1 VGLTNAVRLIAIML
15 GRLEMDVDE
24 CISAYKD
31 LMKAVFEEKLRR
43 VPISWRGNT
52 KAQFDS
58 ARLKSAI
65 EKVITSC
72 GLYQADLFNDGTA
85 RGCRV

>member
-1 VGLTNAVRLIAIML
+1 ML

-31 LMKAVFEEKLRR
+31 LMEAVFEEKLRR
-43 VPISWRGNT
+43 VPIGWTGNI

-58 ARLKSAI
+58 GKLESAI
-65 EKVITSC
+65 EKVITSR
-72 GLYQADLFNDGTA
+72 GLSQADLFNDGTV

>member
-1 VGLTNAVRLIAIML
+1 ML
-15 GRLEMDVDE
+15 GRLEMNVDE
-24 CISAYKD
+24 CISAYED

-43 VPISWRGNT
+43 VPIGWTGNT

-58 ARLKSAI
+58 GKLKSAV
-65 EKVITSC
+65 EKVITSH
-72 GLYQADLFNDGTA
+72 GLSQADLFNDGTV

>member
-1 VGLTNAVRLIAIML
+1 ML

-24 CISAYKD
+24 CISAYGA
-31 LMKAVFEEKLRR
+31 LMKGVFEEKLRL

-52 KAQFDS
+52 KARFDS
-58 ARLKSAI
+58 GKLKSAI

-72 GLYQADLFNDGTA
+72 GLYQADPFNDGTA

>member
-1 VGLTNAVRLIAIML
+1 ML
-15 GRLEMDVDE
+15 GRLDMDVDE

-43 VPISWRGNT
+43 VPISWIGNT

-58 ARLKSAI
+58 GKLKNAI
-65 EKVITSC
+65 EKVITSR
-72 GLYQADLFNDGTA
+72 GLHQSDLFNDGTA